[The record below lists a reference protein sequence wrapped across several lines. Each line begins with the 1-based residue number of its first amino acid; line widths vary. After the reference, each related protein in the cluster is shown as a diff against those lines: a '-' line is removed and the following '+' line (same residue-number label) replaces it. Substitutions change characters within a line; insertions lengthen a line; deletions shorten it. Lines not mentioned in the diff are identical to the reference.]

1 MKYKTMILAGMLG
14 AVAAG
19 LRQEPTPPPTPE
31 ATPQTTPR
39 PRPIGTPRA
48 NRTPEAPATPAPTP
62 ESRDPRTPGI
72 GKFDPMRT
80 PGVSRTPGG
89 DPGDKIVPPPGPER
103 ILTPTPH

>member
-1 MKYKTMILAGMLG
+1 MKYKAMVLAAILG
-14 AVAAG
+14 AAAAR
-19 LRQEPTPPPTPE
+19 LSQEPTPVPTPE
-31 ATPQTTPR
+31 ATPQKTPQ

-62 ESRDPRTPGI
+62 EFRDPRTPGI
-72 GKFDPMRT
+72 GKLDPLRT

-89 DPGDKIVPPPGPER
+89 DPGDKIVPTPAPDQ